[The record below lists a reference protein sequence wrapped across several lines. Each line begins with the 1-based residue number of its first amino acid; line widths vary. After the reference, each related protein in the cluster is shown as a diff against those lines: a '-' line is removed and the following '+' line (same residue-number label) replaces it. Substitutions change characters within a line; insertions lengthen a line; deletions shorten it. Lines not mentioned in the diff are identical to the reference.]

1 MADKLPPPSNFI
13 ARLLGRFGE
22 PDPTGP
28 LVPLSVDAQTG
39 ALMVD
44 QRQAR
49 EAVVTKVAVNT
60 STGVVLLND
69 NHARKGYKI
78 YNGTGDNLYVKE
90 GGEGGNLASTDD
102 FSFII
107 PGSSEPKLYE
117 CYTLVYTG
125 KISAIGAAAGTVRV
139 TELS

>member
-1 MADKLPPPSNFI
+1 MPTPPAPPSNFI

-22 PDPTGP
+22 PDPVGP

-49 EAVVTKVAVNT
+49 LASCQKMTVGTDA
-60 STGVVLLND
+60 GVVLLND

-78 YNGTGDNLYVKE
+78 YNGTGADLYVKE
-90 GGEGGNLASTDD
+90 GGEAGNLASTDD

-107 PGSSEPKLYE
+107 PGSTEPKLYE

-125 KISAIGAAAGTVRV
+125 KISAIAATAGTVRV

>member
-1 MADKLPPPSNFI
+1 MPDKLPPPSNFI

-22 PDPTGP
+22 PDPTGR

-49 EAVVTKVAVNT
+49 EATCQKIAVGIT
-60 STGVVLLND
+60 AGVVLLND

-78 YNGTGDNLYVKE
+78 YNGTGADLYVKE
-90 GGEGGNLASTDD
+90 GGEAGNLATTDD

-107 PGSSEPKLYE
+107 PGDTEPKLYE

-125 KISAIGAAAGTVRV
+125 KISAIAATAGSVRV

>member
-1 MADKLPPPSNFI
+1 MPEPSNFI

-22 PDPTGP
+22 PDQTGP
-28 LVPLSVDAQTG
+28 LVPLSVNANSG
-39 ALMVD
+39 ALLVD

-49 EAVVTKVAVNT
+49 LAVVQKMTVGT
-60 STGVVLLND
+60 SAGVVLLND
-69 NHARKGYKI
+69 NHERKGFKI
-78 YNGTGDNLYVKE
+78 YNGTGGDLYVKE
-90 GGEGGNLASTDD
+90 GGEAGNLASTDD
-102 FSFII
+102 FSYII

-125 KISAIGAAAGTVRV
+125 KISAIAASAGTVRV